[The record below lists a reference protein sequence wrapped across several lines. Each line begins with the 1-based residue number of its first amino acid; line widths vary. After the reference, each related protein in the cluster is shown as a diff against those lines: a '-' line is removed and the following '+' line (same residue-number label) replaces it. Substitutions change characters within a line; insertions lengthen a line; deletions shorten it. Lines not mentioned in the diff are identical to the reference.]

1 MNGKFLLDTNIII
14 ALFAQDVLIQE
25 HLAKAQATFV
35 SIITVG
41 ELYYG
46 AEKSKHINANTQRI
60 DEFVDQHTVLPNN
73 VTTAK
78 HYGQIKHV
86 LRKKGHPIPDNDIW
100 IAAIAQQY
108 QLTLVSRDKHFNA
121 IEGLSLVR
129 W

>member
-1 MNGKFLLDTNIII
+1 MNGNFLLDTNIII

-35 SIITVG
+35 SLITVG

-60 DEFVDQHTVLPNN
+60 DECVAQHTVLLNN

-78 HYGQIKHV
+78 H
-86 LRKKGHPIPDNDIW
+86 
-100 IAAIAQQY
+100 
-108 QLTLVSRDKHFNA
+108 
-121 IEGLSLVR
+121 
-129 W
+129 